1 MIENVLGYTTETKD
15 IFEEILDK
23 GVYRLNHVII
33 EPGKIFPA
41 HPTDAQ
47 VTIIV
52 IKGILTLKLE
62 EQDRAY
68 YEEGHV
74 VEVPKATLSELG
86 NTSQGYTEVF
96 VIKS

>member
-1 MIENVLGYTTETKD
+1 MIENVKQYTTETQD

-23 GVYRLNHVII
+23 GPYRLNHVIV
-33 EPGKIFPA
+33 EPGKMFPA
-41 HPTDAQ
+41 HPTDAW

-62 EQDRAY
+62 EQEPAY
-68 YEEGHV
+68 YKAGQV
-74 VEVPKATLSELG
+74 IEVPKATMSELG
-86 NTSQGYTEVF
+86 NTSEGYTEVF